1 MSAIWPLAL
10 ALDTETWLIRPAL
23 QTPPVVCL
31 TYSVISSDARTGAR
45 RAEAPVIVDR
55 AGALA
60 AFRAWLRGGVQLFG
74 ARTAFDLLALAVTA
88 DLVDGTGGDLL
99 VEIAAAYD
107 RGQIRDVLLDQKLI
121 DNASGCLGLEQ
132 LPSGKWVHHRYD
144 LAHTVQ
150 RCCGI
155 TLDKSADTWRLR
167 YGELD
172 GTPVDQ
178 WPAEARDYAMLDAYS
193 TAAVAVAQNTTYATR
208 WQQMAE
214 LGFPG
219 HDILGQSEEQ
229 ARASMALT
237 AMSAYGM
244 RTDAPQVERYA
255 AYVEAEFARVCES
268 LVESGLVWIEYLR
281 PASGEYSDRMTWNRL
296 RRAMRK
302 LNEGRGATPAQQA
315 FVFARVGAEVKYHK
329 STKVAA
335 SMMYEWCTER
345 GLPIVHTDSYA
356 PKPPPKG
363 KGHSPSECIALDKH
377 STRQS
382 GCELLQTYSEVSHLS
397 KMVSAD
403 LKWLR
408 LGAVEPIHCFLDSL
422 KETNRTGASKPN
434 LQNRA
439 RGGKDPGDREC
450 FIPRDGWVFLDADYE
465 QGEMWT
471 LAQVCHWWLGYT
483 ELGKTLRAG
492 VDPHTKL
499 GCAIA
504 GGIPYEQGAALHKI
518 KDCAFE
524 NERNAAKPLNF
535 GRPGRLGAK
544 TMTEYAAKG
553 YGVERP
559 LEFWQ
564 WAITLFDS
572 TWTEMPDYFAV
583 IDSCQAEPWPWQA
596 KLADLESA
604 AAAARDEKYRAP
616 SYYNIALP
624 TGFLRGR
631 THYTSACNTPY
642 QSVLATVLKR
652 ACWRVW
658 RACYADRTDAL
669 YGSRPVLEIHD
680 QLLVETRLGSPSL
693 SGDGLDSARAAA
705 KSLTY
710 HMCEAAKEV
719 CPDYPTYTETTI
731 CERWSK
737 KSKSVYDTDG
747 RQIVWRDERI
757 ER

>member
-1 MSAIWPLAL
+1 MSAIWPQAL
-10 ALDTETWLIRPAL
+10 AFDTETWLIRPGL

-31 TYSVISSDARTGAR
+31 TYSVIGVEPGTGLR
-45 RAEAPVIVDR
+45 RAGEPVILGRLD
-55 AGALA
+55 ALA
-60 AFRAWLRGGVQLFG
+60 AFRSWLRNGVQVFG
-74 ARTAFDLLALAVTA
+74 ANAAFDVQALCVTA
-88 DLVDGTGGDLL
+88 DLVDGSGGELL
-99 VEIAAAYD
+99 VELASAYD
-107 RGQIRDVLLDQKLI
+107 RGQIRDVLIDQKLV
-121 DNASGCLGLEQ
+121 DNAAGCLGLEQ
-132 LPSGKWVHHRYD
+132 LPSGKWVNNRYN
-144 LAHTVQ
+144 LAAVAK
-150 RCCGI
+150 RCCGLE
-155 TLDKSADTWRLR
+155 LDKSGDTWRLR

-172 GTPVDQ
+172 GTPVEA
-178 WPAEARDYAMLDAYS
+178 WPEAAREYAQLDAYA
-193 TAAVAVAQNTTYATR
+193 TAATAIAQNTPGATR

-214 LGFPG
+214 SGFLGL
-219 HDILGQSEEQ
+219 DILGQSEEQ
-229 ARASMALT
+229 ARAALALS

-255 AYVEAEFARVCES
+255 AYVEAEYARVCES
-268 LVESGLVWIEYLR
+268 LAESGLVWIEYLR
-281 PASGEYSDRMTWNRL
+281 PETGMYTDRKTWNLLKRAL
-296 RRAMRK
+296 RKRA
-302 LNEGRGATPAQQA
+302 ATPADWA
-315 FVFARVGAEVKYHK
+315 FFCAKIGAGVEYHK

-335 SMMYEWCTER
+335 KMMYDWCTER

-363 KGHSPSECIALDKH
+363 KGHAPSECIALDKH

-408 LGAVEPIHCFLDSL
+408 LGATEPIHCHLDSL

-450 FIPRDGWVFLDADYE
+450 FVPREGWVFLDADYE

-483 ELGKTLRAG
+483 ELGKSLRAG

-564 WAITLFDS
+564 WAITLFDN
-572 TWTEMPDYFAV
+572 TWTEMPDYFAK
-583 IDSCQAEPWPWQA
+583 IDKCEAEPWPWQA
-596 KLADLESA
+596 KLAAAEADA
-604 AAAARDEKYRAP
+604 AAAKDEKFRAP

-658 RACYADRTDAL
+658 RACYADRADAL
-669 YGSRPVLEIHD
+669 FGSRPVLEIHD
-680 QLLVETRLGSPSL
+680 QLLVETRLGAPSL
-693 SGDGLDSARAAA
+693 AGDGLDAARAAA
-705 KSLTY
+705 KSLTH
-710 HMCEAAKEV
+710 HMCEAAREV

-737 KSKSVYDTDG
+737 KSKSVHGADG
-747 RQIVWRDERI
+747 RQIVWRDDRI
-757 ER
+757 ERQGA